1 MIILVNHKI
10 SNPGSFWQSAQES
23 LPKLPEA
30 NVHRVLQVLPNAD
43 MTVATCLWEADS
55 IDALDSYL
63 RDRVGSNSSE
73 TYYEV
78 NTTNAMGLPA

>member
-10 SNPGSFWQSAQES
+10 SNPGAFWQSAQEN

-30 NVHRVLQVLPNAD
+30 NVHRVMQVIPNSD
-43 MTVATCLWEADS
+43 MTEATCLWEADN
-55 IDALDSYL
+55 IDALHSYL
-63 RDRVGSNSSE
+63 RSKVGDNSKE

-78 NTTNAMGLPA
+78 NTANAMGMPA

>member
-10 SNPGSFWQSAQES
+10 NNPGTFWQSAQEN

-30 NVHRVLQVLPNAD
+30 NVHRVMQVVPNTD
-43 MTVATCLWEADS
+43 MTEATCIWEADN
-55 IDALDSYL
+55 IDALNSYL
-63 RDRVGSNSSE
+63 RDKVGDSSKE

-78 NTTNAMGLPA
+78 NTTNAMGMPA